1 MNIAE
6 VQEQLQK
13 SGLDGWLLYDFKR
26 NNSLAWN
33 FLEIPEEKHTTRRFF
48 YWIPAKGDPIRI
60 VHEIEMHTLDHLSGE
75 KKIYFRW
82 QTLEE
87 ILKEILKGSSKIAME
102 YSPKCAVPYVS
113 KVDAGTMELVQGC
126 GVKVVSS
133 APFLLKSTLL
143 SETQVKSLKEA
154 AAVVEMALE
163 ASWKTIQEAL
173 VKGNPITDCDVQK
186 LILEIFDK
194 NDCSTDAPPHCA
206 INADSADPHFVPDKS
221 RPVSIKK
228 ADFILIDL
236 WCKKNRPDAVYA
248 DVTRLGVAAA
258 EPTKKQKEVF
268 DIVRKAQRNA
278 TEFLRKQMAEG
289 KEVKGYEVD
298 QVARKVIEDA
308 GFGKYFVHRLGHNIM
323 TDLHGPGTHFDSL
336 ETYDDRP
343 VLKGALFSCEPGIY
357 LPGEFGVRLE
367 YDLYIDMNGQVQ
379 IIGGE
384 QDNYVLF
391 GSL

>member
-1 MNIAE
+1 MKLSE

-13 SGLDGWLLYDFKR
+13 SGLDGWLLYDFKM
-26 NNSLAWN
+26 NNPLAWD
-33 FLEIPEEKHTTRRFF
+33 FLEIPKDKHTTRRFF
-48 YWIPAKGDPIRI
+48 YWIPAKGEPVRV
-60 VHEIEMHTLDHLSGE
+60 VHEIEMHTLDHLSGA
-75 KKIYFRW
+75 KKVYFRW

-87 ILKEILKGSSKIAME
+87 ILKEIFKGSSKIAME

-133 APFLLKSTLL
+133 APFLLKSTIL
-143 SETQVKSLKEA
+143 SESQVKSLEEA
-154 AAVVEMALE
+154 AIVVEKALD

-173 VKGNPITDCDVQK
+173 VKKKPITDCDVQK
-186 LILEIFDK
+186 LILDVFEK
-194 NDCSTDAPPHCA
+194 NDCFTDAPPHCA
-206 INADSADPHFVPDKS
+206 INADSSDPHFVPDKS
-221 RPVSIKK
+221 RPVTIKK
-228 ADFILIDL
+228 GDFILIDL

-258 EPTKKQKEVF
+258 EPTKKQKEIF
-268 DIVRKAQRNA
+268 DIVRKAQRDA
-278 TEFLRKQMAEG
+278 TDFLRKQIAEG

-308 GFGKYFVHRLGHNIM
+308 GYGKYFTHRLGHNIS
-323 TDLHGPGTHFDSL
+323 TELHGPGTHFDSL

-343 VLKGALFSCEPGIY
+343 VLKGAMFSCEPGIY

-367 YDLYIDMNGQVQ
+367 YDLYINLNGQVQ
-379 IIGGE
+379 IFGGE
-384 QDNYVLF
+384 QDNYVLL